1 MRNRNLTQLTLALGA
16 WVVLS
21 SLFLWRGG
29 ANAVNGWITGAVVIV
44 SALLSIRRPNFR
56 YVSAAAGVWLVAAL
70 FAWPE
75 YSSPAVWSNA
85 MVGAAIALVA
95 VVGPAET
102 DMITS

>member
-1 MRNRNLTQLTLALGA
+1 MQNRNLTLLNVALGA

-21 SLFLWRGG
+21 SLLLWRGG
-29 ANAVNGWITGAVVIV
+29 PSAVNGWITGAIAIA
-44 SALLSIRRPNFR
+44 SALLATRRPTLR
-56 YVSAAAGVWLVAAL
+56 YVTAAAGVWLVASL
-70 FAWPE
+70 FAWPD

-85 MVGAAIALVA
+85 MVGAAIAMVS